1 MGWCSG
7 TEFFDD
13 GLDTFLKY
21 VPEEKKFEVVREW
34 YDSFRFSDW
43 DCQGE
48 SHYYQD
54 YIKHFEIQDD
64 GLDMEYDTVLY
75 INRSDSRC
83 SCGVGAFPSENGH
96 YTAAGWGSSREPCG
110 MMWDAVSSEYVNMAE
125 MMLTNTFGYDN
136 LIGLPVVS
144 FGGEYLGMYGGKT
157 RENAT
162 LPEVSE
168 EDDDTIYEAE
178 DLS

>member
-13 GLDTFLKY
+13 GLSTFLKY
-21 VPEEKKFEVVREW
+21 VPEDKKFEVVREW

-48 SHYYQD
+48 SNYYED
-54 YIKHFEIQDD
+54 YIRHFEVEDD
-64 GLDMEYDTVLY
+64 GINDYDTVLY

-96 YTAAGWGSSREPCG
+96 YTAAGWDNKVEPCG
-110 MMWDAVSSEYVNMAE
+110 EMWSAVSSEYVNMAE
-125 MMLTNTFGYDN
+125 TMTRNTYGYDN
-136 LIGLPVVS
+136 LIGLPVVHYD
-144 FGGEYLGMYGGKT
+144 GRYLGMYGGKT
-157 RENAT
+157 RENAAV
-162 LPEVSE
+162 PEVRDE
-168 EDDDTIYEAE
+168 EDITVHEADE
-178 DLS
+178 DLR